1 MGGVPQTDQTAHL
14 IETNEEFK
22 NLVEQHSGY
31 DRRLEEINAR
41 PYPSQDEQIEEMQ
54 LKKLKLQTKD
64 RMYEI
69 LRESERQAS

>member
-1 MGGVPQTDQTAHL
+1 MGSVPQTDQTAHL

-22 NLVEQHSGY
+22 TLSEQHSSY
-31 DRRLEEINAR
+31 DCRLEELNAR
-41 PYPSQDEQIEEMQ
+41 PYPSPDEQIEELR

-69 LRESERQAS
+69 LRESERQAG